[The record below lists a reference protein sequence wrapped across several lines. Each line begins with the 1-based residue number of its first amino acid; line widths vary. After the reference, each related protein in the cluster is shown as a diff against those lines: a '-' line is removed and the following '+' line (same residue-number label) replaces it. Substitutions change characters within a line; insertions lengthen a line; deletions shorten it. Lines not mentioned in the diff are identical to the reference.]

1 MTTQKSM
8 RNGWNQNFLQKF
20 EFWNLDFII
29 RFAILNEPGIEIP
42 KFSIRSVLNSIG
54 REIESNQ
61 WAVKLASN
69 IDSQWVIKSTLD
81 NSTLYSIR
89 FYWKPLKDFDLAKNR
104 LCENF
109 RKNIR
114 TNSNHFH
121 DFGKSW
127 NRTCFRSDNL
137 KRVARLLTVTKVHD
151 GSLYN
156 S

>member
-89 FYWKPLKDFDLAKNR
+89 FY
-104 LCENF
+104 
-109 RKNIR
+109 
-114 TNSNHFH
+114 
-121 DFGKSW
+121 
-127 NRTCFRSDNL
+127 
-137 KRVARLLTVTKVHD
+137 
-151 GSLYN
+151 
-156 S
+156 